1 MNSRG
6 DELASLAHLL
16 DVPDHGT
23 DLRPRVVAEVAA
35 SPSPRLRVRRR
46 RIAAAVVA
54 ALAAAVAVPVAP
66 AVADWLGVGAVE
78 VRSVPEDPPVTQP
91 SLDGELGRRATRQQA
106 AAALGGRVVESAL
119 LGEPAAVWLD
129 TRGSIPIVTL
139 DFGSVL
145 VTQFA
150 APLDKRDVVASKLA
164 GPDVRVEQVDVNGA
178 PGLWLEGAHGIAL
191 LSPEGETA
199 YVNMRLSANA
209 LVFER
214 GGVTFRVEIDGPKQ
228 EALKLALSLE

>member
-1 MNSRG
+1 MSNRG
-6 DELASLAHLL
+6 EELASLASLL
-16 DVPDHGT
+16 DVPDT
-23 DLRPRVVAEVAA
+23 DLRTRMVAQVAA

-46 RIAAAVVA
+46 RVAAAVVA

-78 VRSVPEDPPVTQP
+78 VRSVPEDTPVTQP
-91 SLDGELGRRATRQQA
+91 SFDGELGRRVSRQEA
-106 AAALGGRVVESAL
+106 AAALGGRVVRSDL

-139 DFGSVL
+139 DFGRVL
-145 VTQFA
+145 VTQFG
-150 APLDKRDVVASKLA
+150 APLDKREVVASKLV
-164 GPDVRVEQVDVNGA
+164 GPDVTVEHVDVNGA

-191 LSPEGETA
+191 RSPDGDTA
-199 YVNMRLSANA
+199 YVAMRLAANA

-228 EALKLALSLE
+228 EALKVALSLE